1 MKEFDLQL
9 FAEKTDAS
17 ETETTAT
24 ETAPAAESP
33 EDIPEEL
40 AGLPEDIARETM
52 REASTPEST
61 ATESDSEPQS
71 ADADSDTKPVSED
84 ETVLNQPNYKVP
96 YTRFKE
102 EIDKKKSLEEQLAAY
117 KKQYGDL
124 PKGNQQSPETQ
135 KAPDN
140 PAIKPPVLTTT
151 NQPPAQPVPPMPP
164 IQLDDNAM
172 AQINDAARQQAM
184 QMTGMNQEDVDALE
198 YADASD
204 TKAVRWKAA
213 MDIAKN
219 NIYSAIR
226 TESARRQQASMEFM
240 RQHQAAVNGFNSFYK
255 QESAEPDFSDVQKFA
270 TGEHFTSLPEVEQ
283 KILYDA
289 YARVE
294 RNTASPQDIFI
305 VQRYFSDAKQAYRS
319 QHPLPIAAN
328 TAAAAPAA
336 ATLAQKENK
345 LQQAEKHPRSEQ
357 VEGSA
362 TTDGTAVTPANLQH
376 MLDTMK
382 WDDIPKK
389 FQDILLMG
397 GIE

>member
-9 FAEKTDAS
+9 FAEKTDDAATES
-17 ETETTAT
+17 AAVGTAPDTETTEA
-24 ETAPAAESP
+24 
-33 EDIPEEL
+33 IPEEL

-52 REASTPEST
+52 REASTPEPQ
-61 ATESDSEPQS
+61 AADPESEPQS

-117 KKQYGDL
+117 KSQYGDL

-135 KAPDN
+135 KASEPS
-140 PAIKPPVLTTT
+140 IQPPVLTTA
-151 NQPPAQPVPPMPP
+151 NQPPAPSVLSMPP
-164 IQLDDNAM
+164 IQLDDNTM
-172 AQINDAARQQAM
+172 TQINEAARQQAM
-184 QMTGMNQEDVDALE
+184 QMTGMTKEDVDALE
-198 YADASD
+198 YADTSD

-226 TESARRQQASMEFM
+226 TESARRQQVSMEFM

-270 TGEHFTSLPEVEQ
+270 TGEHFTSLSEVEQ

-319 QHPLPIAAN
+319 QHPLPTAAN
-328 TAAAAPAA
+328 TTAAPAA
-336 ATLAQKENK
+336 STLAQKESK

-389 FQDILLMG
+389 YQDILLMG